1 MKILQQFKRLL
12 SSDALT
18 KRQKELMAKG
28 LPQKKTIEGVKNV
41 ILVASGKGGVGKSTT
56 AVNLALAFQKKS
68 MKVGILDADVYGPS
82 IPIMMNLH
90 ESPFVHDKTVNKT
103 FFSFWSSFEACEINT
118 RVTFYMRFST
128 VLMKASPKGFSASK
142 CDEGYWILSQS

>member
-1 MKILQQFKRLL
+1 MPKRWEGNYKNKPFVQKNKMKMLQQFRRLL

-90 ESPFVHDKTVNKT
+90 ESPFVHDKTVKKPFHNIKLKFNSPERNK
-103 FFSFWSSFEACEINT
+103 
-118 RVTFYMRFST
+118 
-128 VLMKASPKGFSASK
+128 
-142 CDEGYWILSQS
+142 